1 MADEHRLT
9 DPYLSQQ
16 RKCEFV
22 SRNGKMTN
30 SSIIKGVN
38 WRQIVIHYVAIWLFS
53 LAFEAFS
60 YLLDTEF
67 LSQLILA
74 KQKHIKVKTLLEGQ
88 SGEKFTNIF
97 YHSAIGYFSGLMLGL
112 IISIIISIR
121 RRWFWLNSLLALS
134 VIFILGQL
142 GIINSYFLRAVF
154 LFPGI
159 ILQDI
164 SLTVIINASILLLL
178 GCILFF
184 TPKANEF
191 IQIKKVEYL

>member
-1 MADEHRLT
+1 
-9 DPYLSQQ
+9 
-16 RKCEFV
+16 
-22 SRNGKMTN
+22 MTN

-38 WRQIVIHYVAIWLFS
+38 WRQIVIHFVAIWLFS

-142 GIINSYFLRAVF
+142 WIINSYFLRAVF